1 MRLNDA
7 LLGLVILLGGL
18 AIILEASTFPAT
30 HGQDYGPDFFP
41 TIIGLGLVLSGIG
54 LMVTGWRHRAAT
66 GWIDVAGHRFDRLID
81 AGLVLLVILAFILFL
96 DRVGFVLVAGIG
108 MYVLLVRFRGGAW
121 LSSLLITV
129 VLILVVDWAFR
140 AMLLVPLPQ
149 GTLLPRLPW

>member
-18 AIILEASTFPAT
+18 AIILEASTFQAT

-41 TIIGLGLVLSGIG
+41 SIIGGGLILCGLG
-54 LMVTGWRHRAAT
+54 LMVTGWRHRAVT

-108 MYVLLVRFRGGAW
+108 MYVLLVRFQGGAW